1 HNQITAFP
9 VTGRAASATTKNT
22 THPTHTPQT
31 PSTQPQN
38 THNKTLTRHHVVVYH
53 TNQVAGSSPMHSS
66 GATRVSSTTPLP
78 TAPSAHSFLMTF
90 NAENH

>member
-1 HNQITAFP
+1 THNQITAFP

-38 THNKTLTRHHVVVYH
+38 THNKHTQQRLSITKQQRTLTKRDHRR
-53 TNQVAGSSPMHSS
+53 Q
-66 GATRVSSTTPLP
+66 
-78 TAPSAHSFLMTF
+78 
-90 NAENH
+90 